1 MLLSTTKDIY
11 LVMTG
16 YLEYNIDNKTGLLY
30 STWTR
35 PVSSFEFR
43 EGTMLLLDLVNRH
56 GIGLWLCDS
65 RSRDALQLEDRA
77 WLKATYISQIRG
89 SSLRKFATVPS
100 LDVLLE
106 SEAYMLISYL
116 NVTLNF
122 LVQHEYHD
130 TLEGALAWLF
140 SDTPEQLCEA
150 RPILG

>member
-35 PVSSFEFR
+35 PVSSLEFR

-77 WLKATYISQIRG
+77 WLKATYIYQIRG

-130 TLEGALAWLF
+130 TLEGAFAWLF